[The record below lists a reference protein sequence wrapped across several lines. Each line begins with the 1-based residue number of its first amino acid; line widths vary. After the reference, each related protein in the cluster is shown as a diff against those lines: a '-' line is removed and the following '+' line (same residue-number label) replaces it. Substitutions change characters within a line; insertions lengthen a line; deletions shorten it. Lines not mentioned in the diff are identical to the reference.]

1 MICLL
6 AVSGM
11 MFTACDDDLDT
22 NQFQEGGVKL
32 NVWGPCPVARGGELR
47 FIGTGMDQVSAV
59 MFPQEIEV
67 TEITRVSSEEIR
79 VTVPQEAVEGKLVL
93 NTSQGKIET
102 TTEITFLD
110 RFQSM
115 TSRPRA

>member
-1 MICLL
+1 
-6 AVSGM
+6 

-93 NTSQGKIET
+93 NTRESW
-102 TTEITFLD
+102 
-110 RFQSM
+110 S
-115 TSRPRA
+115 